1 MTTVA
6 RLDPLITLQGQNA
19 WFVLHKL
26 RSGEEPMEY
35 PECGRWNQ
43 VILPVVQAFRQGAPI
58 EALLNS
64 MVRSNKFPGLAE
76 LLSAKLLPDAPRQ
89 QEEMHPPSLRL
100 VEPSVPP
107 AEPHNDK
114 FPALPDIAY
123 LDPRLSAGACQWLDE
138 YVQYSKQ
145 VSPEGYTDFH
155 EACGLWLLSTIAG
168 RRIKIPFARKQYT
181 PLMIVMVAR
190 TSLYAKSNTAEAAIN
205 VLQSAGLRWLLGS
218 DETTPQKLM
227 SDMAGGLP
235 KNYDSLSADQQ
246 YYIQKKIAMS
256 AQRGWFYDEFG
267 GLIKAMSKQ
276 GGVMQDF
283 KGLLLKL
290 DNCADSYEYST
301 QTRGSELIEKPYL
314 SFLGTAT
321 PSDFRSNA
329 KIGHDF
335 WADGFNARLA
345 FICPPPDTS
354 IDAPFSLGET
364 PIPWTLQKQLR
375 DWHERLGYPSVSV
388 EPRKDKRDKIT
399 GYDVV
404 KSELPEIEC
413 KFGTDVYQAWVN
425 YRSALKQITR
435 NLPTQDLDGSYNRL
449 SIKAIRIAALF
460 ASLENGDVIEMRHW
474 AKAQEIA
481 ERWRKSLHE
490 LYYQVNKPHD
500 ETTYAKRVED
510 DILRVVKQLEAKE
523 KPPTIRDLSRYL
535 TRVDI
540 GRIKMGVVDL
550 VKAGLLS
557 ENKDGKSPR
566 YTVMED
572 LIE

>member
-6 RLDPLITLQGQNA
+6 RSIASHDSNA
-19 WFVLHKL
+19 RFFLNSLKA
-26 RSGEEPMEY
+26 GKEPEDY
-35 PECGRWNQ
+35 PDCGRWNPVLGMALEAFERSKNKSQ
-43 VILPVVQAFRQGAPI
+43 VVGH
-58 EALLNS
+58 LLNS
-64 MVRSNKFPGLAE
+64 LIKSNKYPGLAE
-76 LLSAKLLPDAPRQ
+76 LLSADPVEAPRQ
-89 QEEMHPPSLRL
+89 HEEMPPPSLRL
-100 VEPSVPP
+100 VEQPP
-107 AEPHNDK
+107 ALVENEK
-114 FPALPDIAY
+114 FPALPEIAY
-123 LDPRLSAGACQWLDE
+123 LEPGLSAGACQWLDE

-145 VSPEGYTDFH
+145 VSPEGYIDFH

-227 SDMAGGLP
+227 SDMAGQLP
-235 KNYDSLSADQQ
+235 KNYDSLAADQQ

-301 QTRGSELIEKPYL
+301 QTRGAELIEKPYL

-329 KIGHDF
+329 KAGHDF
-335 WADGFNARLA
+335 WSDGFNARLA

-364 PIPWTLQKQLR
+364 PVPWTLQKALR
-375 DWHERLGYPSVSV
+375 DWHERLGYPSVDVKPKKDSKDRIIGHDV
-388 EPRKDKRDKIT
+388 E
-399 GYDVV
+399 
-404 KSELPEIEC
+404 KSELPEIAC
-413 KFGTDVYQAWVN
+413 VFGEGVYDAWTR
-425 YRSALKQITR
+425 YRSALKKITKD
-435 NLPTQDLDGSYNRL
+435 LPTQDLDGSYNRL

-460 ASLENGDVIEMRHW
+460 ASLENNDVIEMRHW
-474 AKAQEIA
+474 ALAQSIA
-481 ERWRKSLHE
+481 ERWRRSLHE

-566 YTVMED
+566 YSTMED